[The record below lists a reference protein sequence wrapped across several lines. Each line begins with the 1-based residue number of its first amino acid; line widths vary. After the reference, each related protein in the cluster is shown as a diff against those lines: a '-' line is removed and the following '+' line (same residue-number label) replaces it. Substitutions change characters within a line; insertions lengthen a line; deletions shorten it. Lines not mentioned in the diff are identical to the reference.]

1 MNTATGRTESLEDFQ
16 RTKTFAAAP
25 DAVFSA
31 LTDIDALTGW
41 WTPAGGGAD
50 AGETLRFLMGDQE
63 VVMRVDEADR
73 PSRVRWSVLVC
84 EAAPDWVGTSITFD
98 LEPVGAGTELRF
110 RHHGLNP
117 RPRVLRDLP
126 RRVDAL
132 PRQPRRLR
140 RPGRRQP
147 EPARRRRAVRRLARR
162 ARRPL
167 SKHGRRRSRSARK
180 HR

>member
-1 MNTATGRTESLEDFQ
+1 MTTTPTTTEDF
-16 RTKTFAAAP
+16 RSTKTFASAP

-31 LTDIDALTGW
+31 LTDIDALTSW
-41 WTPAGGGAD
+41 WTSAGGGGA

-110 RHHGLNP
+110 HHHGLNP
-117 RPRVLRDLP
+117 RLECFEMCHAGWTRYLASL
-126 RRVDAL
+126 VDYVDRGAGS
-132 PRQPRRLR
+132 PNP
-140 RPGRRQP
+140 
-147 EPARRRRAVRRLARR
+147 PADVERFAAWRAEHA
-162 ARRPL
+162 A
-167 SKHGRRRSRSARK
+167 H
-180 HR
+180 

>member
-1 MNTATGRTESLEDFQ
+1 MTTTTTTTTDF
-16 RTKTFAAAP
+16 RSTKTFAAGP

-63 VVMRVDEADR
+63 VVMRVEEADR

-98 LEPVGAGTELRF
+98 LGPVGTGTGTELRF
-110 RHHGLNP
+110 HHHGLNP
-117 RPRVLRDLP
+117 GLECFEMCQAGWTRHLASLVDYVDRGAGRPNP
-126 RRVDAL
+126 
-132 PRQPRRLR
+132 
-140 RPGRRQP
+140 
-147 EPARRRRAVRRLARR
+147 PADVERFAAWRAEHAAR
-162 ARRPL
+162 
-167 SKHGRRRSRSARK
+167 
-180 HR
+180 